1 MTVSLPVFLNSL
13 GRAKVGLNKNYSV
26 RPGVDLFNDVSIL
39 NSFERF
45 DISGSELEVMCKEM
59 FFT

>member
-1 MTVSLPVFLNSL
+1 MTVSLLAFLNSL

-26 RPGVDLFNDVSIL
+26 CPGVDLFNDVSIL

-45 DISGSELEVMCKEM
+45 DISSSELEVMCKEM